1 MNAAARARV
10 SRDTAPVRRPAMGND
25 IDIRPGLEVT
35 SAALLRDGRPWL
47 PVSGELH
54 YTRVPRARWTER
66 IRLMRAGGID
76 VVSTY
81 VPWIHHQPEPGP
93 ADFHGE
99 LDIAAFVDTV
109 RAEGLE
115 LVLRIGP
122 WAHGELRNGGFP
134 DWVQALPVRH
144 RTDDPAYLAVVR
156 EWFGALGAALDGR
169 AHPENVLGIQL
180 DNELY
185 DQPDHLVTLK
195 RLARDAGLSA
205 PLWTATA
212 WGSAQLPEGEVVPL
226 WGGYGDG
233 FWVDPDQ
240 PWDDT
245 FRAHFFFSD
254 RWDDP
259 GIGADLRATELAA
272 TAAASPQ
279 FPRATCEVGGGMA
292 TAYHRRPRPSAADI
306 AAVAHAKL
314 GSGSAWQGFYMYAG
328 GANPVPG
335 TAETQATGYPNDL
348 PDLSYDFHAP
358 IGEAGRVA
366 PSHAALRL
374 QHAVIEAFGSDLA
387 TMPTTFPDTVPA
399 GVRDRT
405 TPRWAVRS
413 DGTRGFLFVGWQQP
427 YEPLDDLPGI
437 RFRVETDERTWE
449 VPDRAATIPAGTLAC
464 WPLGLALGGV
474 EVAWATASLVT
485 VLDGGAEGDADA
497 GAVPTLVLREDAG
510 IEARAEINGTVR
522 TLRPG
527 LDAVRV
533 AGTEGALD
541 ILVVPARLA
550 ADLWVVDAATGRRRL
565 LLSRDEL
572 TWDPAGT
579 VSVRTEAPTPD
590 VLEYLP
596 EGRRWRRRTW
606 ETPVSG
612 CTATVI
618 SEQIRA
624 GMTPDAGG
632 YGARDGR
639 HTAPDRT
646 VIDAHAAVHRLHLPA
661 AVGRDATLRIDWA
674 GDVAQLRAD
683 GRIVADRFWDAS
695 PFVVDLDDLRI
706 GPDTDLQLWLLPLR
720 TDAGIHL
727 PAAAAQ
733 RLASAADDGGSALC
747 ALDGARVATPGR
759 GVEKDAGGGR

>member
-1 MNAAARARV
+1 
-10 SRDTAPVRRPAMGND
+10 MGND
-25 IDIRPGLEVT
+25 IDVRPGLKVT

-54 YTRVPRARWTER
+54 YTRVPRARWAER

-81 VPWIHHQPEPGP
+81 APWIHHQPEPGP

-144 RTDDPAYLAVVR
+144 RTDDPAYLTVVR

-185 DQPDHLVTLK
+185 DQPDHLATLK

-212 WGSAQLPEGEVVPL
+212 WGSAQLPEGEVVPV

-259 GIGADLRATELAA
+259 GIGADLRAAEV
-272 TAAASPQ
+272 AAASSASEL

-292 TAYHRRPRPSAADI
+292 TAYHRRPRPAAPDI

-328 GANPVPG
+328 GANPTFG
-335 TAETQATGYPNDL
+335 TAENQATGYPNDL

-413 DGTRGFLFVGWQQP
+413 DGTRGFLFVGWHQP
-427 YEPLDDLPGI
+427 HEPLDDLPGI
-437 RFRVETDERTWE
+437 RFRVETDKRTWE
-449 VPDRAATIPAGTLAC
+449 VPDRAVTIPAGTLAC

-474 EVAWATASLVT
+474 EVAWASASLVT
-485 VLDGGAEGDADA
+485 VLDGVAEEDA
-497 GAVPTLVLREDAG
+497 GMRAVPTLVLREDAG
-510 IEARAEINGTVR
+510 IEARAEIDGTVR

-527 LDAVRV
+527 LDPVRV

-579 VSVRTEAPTPD
+579 VSVRTEAPTAD

-661 AVGRDATLRIDWA
+661 AVGRDATLRIGWA

-759 GVEKDAGGGR
+759 GVEKDAAGGR

>member
-1 MNAAARARV
+1 MSSAARARV
-10 SRDTAPVRRPAMGND
+10 RRDNAPVRRPAMGND
-25 IDIRPGLEVT
+25 VDTRPGFEVT

-76 VVSTY
+76 VISTY

-93 ADFHGE
+93 ADFRGE

-134 DWVQALPVRH
+134 DWVQALPVQH

-156 EWFGALGAALDGR
+156 EWFGALGTALGGR
-169 AHPENVLGIQL
+169 AHPENILGIQL
-180 DNELY
+180 ENELY
-185 DQPDHLVTLK
+185 DQPDHIVTLK
-195 RLARDAGLSA
+195 GLARDAGLSA

-272 TAAASPQ
+272 AAAASEL

-292 TAYHRRPRPSAADI
+292 TAYHRRPRPEAADI

-314 GSGSAWQGFYMYAG
+314 GSGSAWQGLYMYAG

-358 IGEAGRVA
+358 IGEAGRAA

-374 QHAVIEAFGSDLA
+374 QHAVIEAFGSVLA
-387 TMPTTFPDTVPA
+387 PMPTTFPDVAPS

-437 RFRVETDERTWE
+437 RFRVEGDERTWE
-449 VPDRAATIPAGTLAC
+449 VPDRAVTIPAGTLAC
-464 WPLGLALGGV
+464 WPLGLVIGGV
-474 EVAWATASLVT
+474 EVAWVSASLVT
-485 VLDGGAEGDADA
+485 VLDGDGD
-497 GAVPTLVLREDAG
+497 GGVPTLVLREDTG
-510 IEARAEINGTVR
+510 IEVRAEIDGQVR
-522 TLRPG
+522 ALRPS
-527 LDAVRV
+527 LTPERV
-533 AGTEGALD
+533 TGHGGALD
-541 ILVVPARLA
+541 ILVVPAYPA
-550 ADLWVVDAATGRRRL
+550 TDLWVVDAATGRRRVL
-565 LLSRDEL
+565 VSRDEL
-572 TWDPAGT
+572 TWDAVGT
-579 VSVRTEAPTPD
+579 VSVRTEAPAPD
-590 VLEYLP
+590 VREYRPDDRGWRGP
-596 EGRRWRRRTW
+596 EWAAPASGWTA
-606 ETPVSG
+606 PVV
-612 CTATVI
+612 A
-618 SEQIRA
+618 EEIRA
-624 GMTPDAGG
+624 AVTPEPDG

-639 HTAPDRT
+639 HTAPTRA
-646 VIDAHAAVHRLHLPA
+646 VIDERAAVHRLRLPA
-661 AVGRDATLRIDWA
+661 NLGPDATLRIDWA

-683 GRIVADRFWDAS
+683 GRIVADRFWDGS
-695 PFVVDLDDLRI
+695 PFIVDLDDLGI
-706 GPDTDLQLWLLPLR
+706 LPGSELELWILPLR

-727 PAAAAQ
+727 PAGAAE
-733 RLASAADDGGSALC
+733 RLADAADGGAPDLR
-747 ALDGARVATPGR
+747 ALDRVRVTTPGR
-759 GVEKDAGGGR
+759 AVERDRAERR